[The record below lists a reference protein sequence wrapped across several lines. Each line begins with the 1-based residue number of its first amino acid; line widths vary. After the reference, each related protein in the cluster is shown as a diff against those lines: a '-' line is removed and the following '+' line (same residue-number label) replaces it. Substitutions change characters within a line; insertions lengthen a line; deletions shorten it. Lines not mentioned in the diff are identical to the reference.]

1 MNLQRQIEELEDEY
15 KVKLKDLNHQYDTLN
30 DIEREVSIECDDTY
44 DRMTNLKVN
53 KGFSEISNNRVT
65 RILEEFSDETKAS
78 CTKAKE
84 QILENIDELKLS
96 YTQIKHELEEGE
108 N

>member
-30 DIEREVSIECDDTY
+30 DIEREVSIECDETY

-65 RILEEFSDETKAS
+65 RILEELSDETKAS

-96 YTQIKHELEEGE
+96 YAQIKHELEEGE